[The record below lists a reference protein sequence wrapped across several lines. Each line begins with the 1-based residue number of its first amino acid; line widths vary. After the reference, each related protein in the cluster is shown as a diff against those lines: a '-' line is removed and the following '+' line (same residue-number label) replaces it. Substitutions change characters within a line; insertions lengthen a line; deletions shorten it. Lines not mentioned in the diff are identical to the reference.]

1 MSLNNIPF
9 YITYESYIKFIETN
23 FNMLTLTD
31 DAKFIGY
38 ILVQILFFI
47 CLFLLIKIFKF
58 VVVFIIN
65 KLFP

>member
-9 YITYESYIKFIETN
+9 YVSYDTYVKFIETN
-23 FNMLTLTD
+23 FSMLTLTD

-38 ILVQILFFI
+38 ILVQLLFIF
-47 CLFLLIKIFKF
+47 CLYLLIKIFKF
-58 VVVFIIN
+58 VVLFIIN